1 MELIDK
7 AAVVAEIE
15 RRKHK
20 LLDNIMFERDKE
32 WVVRTAHQLNRIILF
47 LDTLEVKE
55 VDLEKYPIEMYEEV
69 GWRCVDKNADK
80 RKYFTEGYLQAR
92 KQLLSKAIDGVIT
105 FDYYGNNNKTYGCIA
120 HDSFCYEDLGLKDR
134 DEVKILILKK

>member
-1 MELIDK
+1 MAQYIDK

-47 LDTLEVKE
+47 LDDLEVKE
-55 VDLEKYPIEMYEEV
+55 VDLKKELDYDDYMTFFKEHPDYSNGDWGFDECWVFAE
-69 GWRCVDKNADK
+69 
-80 RKYFTEGYLQAR
+80 YFFE
-92 KQLLSKAIDGVIT
+92 
-105 FDYYGNNNKTYGCIA
+105 
-120 HDSFCYEDLGLKDR
+120 LGLKAQKG
-134 DEVKILILKK
+134 E